1 MTGSRKRIGLLAAVL
16 TLGLVLFTSNVAWAQ
31 PDDTSTDDTSTDDTS
46 TDDTSTDDTTADSIA
61 DDADDGTEIVEVT
74 EKDDSDWIVIWGGIA
89 LVVIIAIGLVWYF
102 FLRDREE
109 SGGEA

>member
-31 PDDTSTDDTSTDDTS
+31 PDDTS